1 MKIYVIRH
9 GETNVNLENRI
20 NSINDDDL
28 NETGILQAKEVGK
41 KMEKLDYDLIIASP
55 LTRTQHTAN
64 LLNTKNKKII
74 CDNRLIERNAGIFT
88 KQLINNIDTNDW
100 WNLFPKQDYK
110 DAETVKD
117 VLDRVYN
124 FLDEIKKI
132 YKDKKIV
139 LVTHGGTS
147 KAISCYFKGI
157 PRDGNLEVYSHNNC
171 EIHEFDLNNK

>member
-1 MKIYVIRH
+1 MKIYVVRH

-41 KMEKLDYDLIIASP
+41 KMTKIEYDFIIASP
-55 LTRTQHTAN
+55 LIRTQHTAK
-64 LLNTKNKKII
+64 LLNTKNKEII

-88 KQLINNIDTNDW
+88 KQLIENIDSDDW
-100 WNLFPKQDYK
+100 WNLYPKKDYK
-110 DAETVKD
+110 DAETVKN
-117 VLDRVYN
+117 VLNRVYD
-124 FLDEIKKI
+124 FLDEIKKL
-132 YKDKKIV
+132 YKEKNII

-157 PRDGNLEVYSHNNC
+157 PEDGNLEAYSHNNC
-171 EIHEFDLNNK
+171 EIHEFDIK